1 MSLSSNNV
9 SLFSRHRRLQYACI
23 NIPLFWTRVL
33 FFCCNERGA
42 KGKKD
47 GAQKTKKQKKVLL
60 FLLVCGLGWSL
71 VIWSCWFWFFF
82 LFIVY
87 SSEASKAKRFLG
99 LGLGGWWLWRLVEGT
114 RSGRKGARSLS
125 LFLFF
130 PLPLS
135 NFTSSSSSSP
145 RQRPTRQHRLPR
157 KDHRLLQQQ
166 QPRQPRRRPQSPRRR
181 G

>member
-1 MSLSSNNV
+1 M
-9 SLFSRHRRLQYACI
+9 
-23 NIPLFWTRVL
+23 
-33 FFCCNERGA
+33 ER
-42 KGKKD
+42 KKR
-47 GAQKTKKQKKVLL
+47 KNKKRSL

-87 SSEASKAKRFLG
+87 SSEANKAKRFLG
-99 LGLGGWWLWRLVEGT
+99 LDLGGWWLWRLVEGT
-114 RSGRKGARSLS
+114 RSGRKGVRSLS
-125 LFLFF
+125 LSLFF

-166 QPRQPRRRPQSPRRR
+166 QPRQPHLRPQSPRRR